1 MRVFTVIFCTVIL
14 IFIGISM
21 ILFSLALTF
30 NFLQIESISKII
42 SYIHSDVNIRL
53 ILGGSGLALIL
64 ISISFAQVILG
75 RFQREKTIAFSTASG
90 EVTIALS
97 AIEDLLKHFIFIMPE
112 IKELKPD
119 VIAGKKGILVN
130 LRVVLKSEAN
140 LPELTARLQEMT
152 RSKIQEVLGVEEE
165 IIIRIHIAKIISRD
179 EKDKKRREFEK
190 EETAIPFGGYGRA

>member
-1 MRVFTVIFCTVIL
+1 MRILTVIFYTVIL

-21 ILFSLALTF
+21 VLFSLALTF
-30 NFLQIESISKII
+30 NFLDIEGVSKII
-42 SYIHSDVNIRL
+42 SYIHSDMNIRL

-97 AIEDLLKHFIFIMPE
+97 AIEDLLKHFIYIMPE

-130 LRVVLKSEAN
+130 LRIVLKSEAN
-140 LPELTARLQEMT
+140 LPDLTARLQEMT
-152 RSKIQEVLGVEEE
+152 KSKIQEVLGVEEE
-165 IIIRIHIAKIISRD
+165 IITRIHIAKIISHD
-179 EKDKKRREFEK
+179 DKDKKRREPEK